1 MKEEKIKIT
10 RLKCIADNT
19 DKKMLEEYYTDGLT
33 INKDYV
39 MINFVDDNEG
49 TIQFMILND
58 EGKPHYYDSKLFV
71 VML

>member
-1 MKEEKIKIT
+1 MRENKIKIT

-39 MINFVDDNEG
+39 LIRIKENDCEIGFE
-49 TIQFMILND
+49 ILND
-58 EGKPHYYDSKLFV
+58 NGQIKFYSSKLFS